1 MSRITRRAALA
12 ATCLLAG
19 CGFHPLYGP
28 AADGAANPAQADLAA
43 VWVPVIPNRSGQ
55 LLRQALQR
63 RLEGASSGVAK
74 RYTLTVGFALT
85 ADSIGIQPDTTAT
98 RVRVIG
104 AAPWTL
110 SSDTLDRRVLKTGQA
125 HAMDGYNII
134 GQQYFAADLENETV
148 TRRVADTLADQ
159 IVQQL
164 AIYFR
169 RLASGKA

>member
-1 MSRITRRAALA
+1 MSNLTRRAALG
-12 ATCLLAG
+12 ATMLLAG

-28 AADGAANPAQADLAA
+28 AADGEASPAQADLAA
-43 VWVPVIPNRSGQ
+43 IWVPVIANRSGQ

-63 RLEGASSGVAK
+63 RLDGAGTGVAK
-74 RYTLTVGFALT
+74 RYTLTVVFGLT
-85 ADSIGIQPDTTAT
+85 ADSIGIQPDSTAT
-98 RVRVIG
+98 RVRMIG

-110 SSDTLDRRVLKTGQA
+110 TSDTLDRRVLKAGQA
-125 HAMDGYNII
+125 HAVDGYNII

-164 AIYFR
+164 AVYFR
-169 RLASGKA
+169 RAAAGKA